1 MRTRALSPDAPRP
14 TGRAW
19 ATTLTSCLTVVLL
32 GLGAVVGVPVRAAD
46 SLTVSFVTAW
56 GSLGSGNGQ
65 FNSPPAAV
73 AVAPDGSVYVADYG
87 ERVQRFTGSGGYL
100 TQWTGGGQGVAVG
113 ADGSV
118 YVAGGDQVQKFA
130 ADGTPLLQWGSSGT
144 GAGEFNGAWGVA
156 VGPDGSVYVTDV
168 ANSRV
173 QKFTADGAYLTQ
185 WGSYGPGAPYS
196 NPYRVAVGPDG
207 SVYVAEWRNN
217 RVQKFTA
224 DGTFVTQWG
233 SPGSGPGQMEGPMGV
248 AVSAD
253 GLVYVAEYSPNRVQV
268 FTGNGTY
275 LTQWGSAGDGAGQFY
290 GIYDLATG
298 PQGSV
303 YVVDYG
309 NYRVQK
315 FAVRIPQVL
324 TFTSAPPADARVGGS
339 YLVSVAGGGSGNP
352 VVLTVDAA
360 ATAVCSI
367 AGSTVSLVGA
377 GTCIVN
383 ANQAGNDRYTPAPQ
397 VQQSFTVQAAPPP
410 VAVTRTPTLLSL
422 DVRPEPAVKGAS
434 VKAKAK
440 LRTAAGPL
448 ANRVVRFYFRS
459 NSRSSWA
466 FRATVTTNSRGVA
479 VRRFTARRSGAWSVR
494 YAGSPAFL
502 PDSATDRVKVLD

>member
-156 VGPDGSVYVTDV
+156 VGPDGSVYVTEV
-168 ANSRV
+168 ANS
-173 QKFTADGAYLTQ
+173 
-185 WGSYGPGAPYS
+185 
-196 NPYRVAVGPDG
+196 
-207 SVYVAEWRNN
+207 
-217 RVQKFTA
+217 
-224 DGTFVTQWG
+224 
-233 SPGSGPGQMEGPMGV
+233 
-248 AVSAD
+248 
-253 GLVYVAEYSPNRVQV
+253 
-268 FTGNGTY
+268 
-275 LTQWGSAGDGAGQFY
+275 
-290 GIYDLATG
+290 
-298 PQGSV
+298 
-303 YVVDYG
+303 
-309 NYRVQK
+309 RVQK